1 MGLTQSAE
9 DVTEV
14 IVVVVVVTV
23 MVLTLQDI
31 VRMSDIS
38 VATARLGSAWLG

>member
-14 IVVVVVVTV
+14 ILVVVVVTV
-23 MVLTLQDI
+23 MVLTLI
-31 VRMSDIS
+31 VVECRI
-38 VATARLGSAWLG
+38 VF